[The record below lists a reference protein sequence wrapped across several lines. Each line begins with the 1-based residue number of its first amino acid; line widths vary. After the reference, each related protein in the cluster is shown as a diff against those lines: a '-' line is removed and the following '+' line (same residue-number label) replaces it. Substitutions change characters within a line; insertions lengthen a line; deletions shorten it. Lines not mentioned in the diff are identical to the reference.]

1 MFRHFEM
8 NGGEKRWDLGHD
20 VMDSL
25 WLSLIAHAFGPT
37 WYNIRTQMEKKSGK
51 IKQILCTSW
60 GGHIYKS
67 KWYSNTIIWQQFWD
81 QNDHLLGLLCILF
94 SCNHIQSFSNGL
106 KATKTRFGTT
116 FPRKCRS
123 TRDWL
128 LSLWHPVIR
137 TAMPAFHL
145 ALPDRLK
152 QVHIYVLRSNFKFY
166 SSSEWEG
173 AY

>member
-1 MFRHFEM
+1 MTCSDILKWMGERRDEIWAMMSWTLCDFRSSPMHLDRPDIILEL
-8 NGGEKRWDLGHD
+8 KWK
-20 VMDSL
+20 
-25 WLSLIAHAFGPT
+25 
-37 WYNIRTQMEKKSGK
+37 KKSGK

-166 SSSEWEG
+166 SSSE
-173 AY
+173 